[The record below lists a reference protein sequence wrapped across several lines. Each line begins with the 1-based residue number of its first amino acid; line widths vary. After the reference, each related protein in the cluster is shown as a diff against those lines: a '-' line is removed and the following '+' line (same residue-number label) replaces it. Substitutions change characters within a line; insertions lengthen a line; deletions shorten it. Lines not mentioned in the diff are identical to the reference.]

1 MICFS
6 YESSISNLHPHLMK
20 NPLTMWFHSTV
31 YIPCCQ
37 MFLHLNYCQLQLQI
51 RRSHSFAAVIRYRMS
66 SCNQF
71 SLKRPAVVIDGSAAE
86 IVTGRGTAA
95 AILGSKTSESAILA
109 N

>member
-1 MICFS
+1 
-6 YESSISNLHPHLMK
+6 
-20 NPLTMWFHSTV
+20 
-31 YIPCCQ
+31 
-37 MFLHLNYCQLQLQI
+37 
-51 RRSHSFAAVIRYRMS
+51 MS

-95 AILGSKTSESAILA
+95 AVLGSKTSESAVLA